1 MYQTKITEK
10 EAGQRFDKY
19 LHRILPNAG
28 SSFLYKMLRKKNITL
43 NDRKADGSE
52 KIAVDDSVKI
62 YFAEETLLKFRGLA
76 DTSASE
82 HTLHAEGPEKQ
93 PQNITNDYLAAYHK
107 ISSVR
112 ILYENRH
119 ILLADKPAGV
129 LSQKAKPTDRSLNEW
144 LIGYLLDSGFMTEQE
159 LTMYKPSV
167 CNRLDRNTSGI
178 VLCAKSLQG
187 AQILGELLK
196 NRTLHKYYQ
205 TYVRGVIKKEQIGRA
220 HV

>member
-82 HTLHAEGPEKQ
+82 HTLHAEGGK
-93 PQNITNDYLAAYHK
+93 TAA
-107 ISSVR
+107 
-112 ILYENRH
+112 
-119 ILLADKPAGV
+119 
-129 LSQKAKPTDRSLNEW
+129 
-144 LIGYLLDSGFMTEQE
+144 
-159 LTMYKPSV
+159 
-167 CNRLDRNTSGI
+167 
-178 VLCAKSLQG
+178 
-187 AQILGELLK
+187 
-196 NRTLHKYYQ
+196 KYYK
-205 TYVRGVIKKEQIGRA
+205 RLSCSLP
-220 HV
+220 